1 MVGEGM
7 TAWLW
12 DWQLEVLGE
21 IGCYFGGF
29 GLVDDEIESVI
40 VLLFALKIFSA

>member
-1 MVGEGM
+1 M

-12 DWQLEVLGE
+12 DWQLEAVGE
-21 IGCYFGGF
+21 IGCHFGGF

-40 VLLFALKIFSA
+40 VLLFAFMMFVA